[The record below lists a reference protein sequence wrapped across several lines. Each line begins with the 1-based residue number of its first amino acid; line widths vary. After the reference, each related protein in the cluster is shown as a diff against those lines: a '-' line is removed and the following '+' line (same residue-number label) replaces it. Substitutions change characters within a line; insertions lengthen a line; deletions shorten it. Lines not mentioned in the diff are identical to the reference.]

1 MENIVRQIQFRFM
14 GNLKLHMFFFTLLV
28 DWYKKLSCKVK
39 YSGELPRFWWQFSF
53 LYFEVSLDHCD
64 ILLLDYFCDY
74 VIF

>member
-39 YSGELPRFWWQFSF
+39 YSGELVPHVFGGSF
-53 LYFEVSLDHCD
+53 LFFTLRFHW
-64 ILLLDYFCDY
+64 II
-74 VIF
+74 VIFYY